1 MRLNIVWPTA
11 AALALL
17 AFSGCGE
24 DESPSSPPPFAPAV
38 PTVQPTAPATPAP
51 AVPMAPPALTPTP
64 THAPVFTPPPPPP
77 RTDEQWV
84 RERLAVVATLYDLSD
99 EGRDLLD
106 RLDIRQM
113 RGQPG
118 FFGSYGY
125 KSWTGVGEAK
135 PSTIMHEIGHAY
147 WGAFPVTGFPGL
159 SWERREGQPLS
170 PAMERYHDDVLKF
183 MRQPPGH
190 YELFRSRL
198 RNIPEISEDKLDGLF
213 HSVEADVVYDVAGDL
228 ELIPPIL
235 RKYWDRLLRP
245 GPWRSW
251 YEAVAWFR
259 SLSHDDRAAA
269 SQLMGLEHLDLRGYT
284 SLPRADDAHVQD
296 GVKDALRREERQRLW
311 DFADQFDLLLGEP
324 EYQENFGFWR
334 GYLGTMKTLHG
345 RHAGFLHGLALP
357 RAPDIAGALDLLLD
371 LDGRSPSEKA
381 TAIAESLTRDPFVLH
396 LLPALDNRTLLELFS
411 SDAPLID
418 LHENTLKGTAA
429 FVQRLQRF
437 NPVVET
443 VMAAARESTQ
453 QGAAELTR
461 FLNTQKNDNRDDLKL
476 FLGLFRDADHDR
488 ARSVTA
494 ALDDDMIIR
503 VLKVAPAELRSLL
516 NSKQLLDALSIA
528 PTSLADELTLGIDL
542 LITYPSG
549 NFRIDEPYLDA
560 LYDVMA
566 ARVDAG
572 PAASL
577 EIIASTPFPMEGFLR
592 EKPRRAVAALAADLD
607 TAARLV
613 RDSDAVLFP
622 PARFVYSLINAD
634 PDFAATLVA
643 HLDRLGEQELVIE
656 SLAHFAYDVDRLAAV
671 PGLPISLENDGRFLA
686 ALLEDQGPT
695 WLETR
700 LRDVIELYEP
710 RIARGDLPPD
720 LLDAHRRTLHSAI
733 ATLPPGPP
741 KRDLTAI
748 VDALR

>member
-1 MRLNIVWPTA
+1 
-11 AALALL
+11 
-17 AFSGCGE
+17 
-24 DESPSSPPPFAPAV
+24 
-38 PTVQPTAPATPAP
+38 
-51 AVPMAPPALTPTP
+51 MAPPAPTP
-64 THAPVFTPPPPPP
+64 THVPIFTSPQTED
-77 RTDEQWV
+77 RWV
-84 RERLAVVATLYDLSD
+84 EERLAVVTTLYDLSD

-106 RLDIRQM
+106 RLDVRQM

-135 PSTIMHEIGHAY
+135 PSTIMHELGHAY
-147 WGAFPVTGFPGL
+147 WGAFPVTGFPEL

-170 PAMERYHDDVLKF
+170 PAMERYHEDVLRF

-259 SLSHDDRAAA
+259 SLDDDDRAAT

-284 SLPRADDAHVQD
+284 SLPLVDDAHVQD

-324 EYQENFGFWR
+324 EYRENFGFWR

-345 RHAGFLHGLALP
+345 WHAGFLRGLALP
-357 RAPDIAGALDLLLD
+357 RAPDIAGALDILLD

-381 TAIAESLTRDPFVLH
+381 EAIAESLTRDPFVLH
-396 LLPALDNRTLLELFS
+396 FLPALDNRTLLELFA

-437 NPVVET
+437 SPVVDA
-443 VMAAARESTQ
+443 VISAAREDAES
-453 QGAAELTR
+453 GAAELTR
-461 FLNTQKNDNRDDLKL
+461 FLDAQDFDNKDDLKL
-476 FLGLFRDADHDR
+476 FLGLLRDADHDR
-488 ARSVTA
+488 ARRVTA
-494 ALDDDMIIR
+494 ALSDDMVIR
-503 VLKVAPAELRSLL
+503 VLKAAPAELRSLL
-516 NSKQLLDALSIA
+516 NSKQLLEALAIA
-528 PTSLADELTLGIDL
+528 PASTPEELSVGIDL
-542 LITYPSG
+542 LVTYPSG
-549 NFRIDEPYLDA
+549 NFRIDEPYLEA
-560 LYDVMA
+560 LYDVMV
-566 ARVDAG
+566 ARVNADPSG
-572 PAASL
+572 SL
-577 EIIASTPFPMEGFLR
+577 EVMADTPFPWEGFIRLH
-592 EKPRRAVAALAADLD
+592 PSQAVAALAADLG

-613 RDSDAVLFP
+613 RESDSVLFP
-622 PARFVYSLINAD
+622 PARFVYALINAD

-643 HLDRLGEQELVIE
+643 LLDRLGERELVIE
-656 SLAHFAYDVDRLAAV
+656 SLAHFAYDADRLDAV
-671 PGLPISLENDGRFLA
+671 PDLPISLENDGRFLA
-686 ALLEDQGPT
+686 ALLDDRGPT

-710 RIARGDLPPD
+710 RIARGDLPPGF
-720 LLDAHRRTLHSAI
+720 LEAYYRTLGATV
-733 ATLPPGPP
+733 ATLPDTPT
-741 KRDLTAI
+741 KRSLTT
-748 VDALR
+748 VVEALEPRSP